1 MLQRATKE
9 ETKKI
14 VPRAPTAKITK
25 ITTTRIT
32 IKARRTRIITSKIG
46 HRRRRRMGTK
56 EDTLRHI
63 KEIKEIRIKI
73 KGISIGMVII
83 IIMRTDI
90 DIIITTII
98 TTIIIIEI
106 VTMSM
111 RIEGVIIMEPMRIFI
126 VMDMLILIR
135 DITTTT
141 IIITITMQMLII
153 GTVITIIITTTTG
166 RTLCIMAI
174 IMQRMLPHHQRIV
187 TAMTGMMMVM
197 MMKGT

>member
-1 MLQRATKE
+1 MIRMLEIMLQRATKE

-14 VPRAPTAKITK
+14 VRRAPTAKIT
-25 ITTTRIT
+25 RIT
-32 IKARRTRIITSKIG
+32 IKINQTIITRKAGQITTETAKARRTRIITTKIG

-111 RIEGVIIMEPMRIFI
+111 RIEGVIIMEP
-126 VMDMLILIR
+126 
-135 DITTTT
+135 
-141 IIITITMQMLII
+141 
-153 GTVITIIITTTTG
+153 
-166 RTLCIMAI
+166 
-174 IMQRMLPHHQRIV
+174 
-187 TAMTGMMMVM
+187 
-197 MMKGT
+197 

>member
-1 MLQRATKE
+1 MGRT
-9 ETKKI
+9 
-14 VPRAPTAKITK
+14 VPRAPMAKITK
-25 ITTTRIT
+25 IITTKIIITTTTIRRIRAKTIENLEQRQVHRVLIVLLRGPRIMAIITTTTTTTTTIIIITTTRIT
-32 IKARRTRIITSKIG
+32 IKINQTIITRIAGQITTETAKARRTRIITTKIG

-111 RIEGVIIMEPMRIFI
+111 RIF
-126 VMDMLILIR
+126 
-135 DITTTT
+135 
-141 IIITITMQMLII
+141 
-153 GTVITIIITTTTG
+153 
-166 RTLCIMAI
+166 LC
-174 IMQRMLPHHQRIV
+174 
-187 TAMTGMMMVM
+187 
-197 MMKGT
+197 